1 MTNKQVK
8 KLKKGDLVYLPSE
21 ITLFKFSDSDSWGEI
36 PFVNKT
42 MQTPKPMTTA
52 FIGLNEGFRKEGLCK
67 VLYNGEIWS
76 VEANNIFLGGQS
88 D

>member
-1 MTNKQVK
+1 MITKQEMK

-21 ITLFKFSDSDSWGEI
+21 VILFKFGKDAMVANRMITTS
-36 PFVNKT
+36 
-42 MQTPKPMTTA
+42 KPITTA
-52 FIGLNEGFRKEGLCK
+52 LVSQVDNLCE

-76 VEANNIFLGGQS
+76 VETNNIFLGGNN

>member
-1 MTNKQVK
+1 MITKQEMR

-21 ITLFKFSDSDSWGEI
+21 ITLFKFNKGTA
-36 PFVNKT
+36 FANKT
-42 MQTPKPMTTA
+42 TKTPKPITTA
-52 FIGLNEGFRKEGLCK
+52 FISRDDNLCE

-76 VEANNIFLGGQS
+76 VEANKIFLTGGNNDQI

>member
-1 MTNKQVK
+1 MTKQEMK

-21 ITLFKFSDSDSWGEI
+21 LTLFKFDRSERWGEV

-42 MQTPKPMTTA
+42 MKTSKPTTTA
-52 FIGLNEGFRKEGLCK
+52 FVGLNEGVRDGGLCE

-76 VEANNIFLGGQS
+76 VEANNIFLGGRN

>member
-1 MTNKQVK
+1 MLTKQEIK

-21 ITLFKFSDSDSWGEI
+21 ITLFKFNEGGGASH
-36 PFVNKT
+36 T
-42 MQTPKPMTTA
+42 TQTPKPMTTA
-52 FIGLNEGFRKEGLCK
+52 LVSQVDNLCE

-76 VEANNIFLGGQS
+76 VEANNIFLGGNN

>member
-1 MTNKQVK
+1 MITKQEMK

-21 ITLFKFSDSDSWGEI
+21 ITLYKFDRAAALTSRS
-36 PFVNKT
+36 T
-42 MQTPKPMTTA
+42 TTLKPMTTA
-52 FIGLNEGFRKEGLCK
+52 FVSRDNNLCE

-76 VEANNIFLGGQS
+76 VEANDIFLGGFS

>member
-1 MTNKQVK
+1 MITKQEMK

-21 ITLFKFSDSDSWGEI
+21 ITLFKFDEGAT
-36 PFVNKT
+36 FANRT
-42 MQTPKPMTTA
+42 TTTPKPMTTA
-52 FIGLNEGFRKEGLCK
+52 FVSRGDNLCE

-76 VEANNIFLGGQS
+76 VETNNIFLGGNN